1 MKAKDLLLSKEL
13 QEDFDDEPVI
23 NDSISSMI
31 YGMDGQTGQLAA
43 NSRAI
48 LPQAIPEKT
57 SFSYDLSKESKEL
70 LR

>member
-31 YGMDGQTGQLAA
+31 YGMEG
-43 NSRAI
+43 
-48 LPQAIPEKT
+48 
-57 SFSYDLSKESKEL
+57 
-70 LR
+70 